1 MSADEAIDQAIQALV
16 ERLPDADLPEIWKI
30 TDQIEVLAA
39 LRSARST
46 T

>member
-16 ERLPDADLPEIWKI
+16 ERLPDADLAEIWKI
-30 TDQIEVLAA
+30 TDQIEVLEA
-39 LRSARST
+39 LRVARST